1 MFCLKKAFL
10 MFLETTTLK
19 KLFTF
24 QEMELSYVSGETS
37 KVPKTEIYYISSKEI
52 MNEIFKKLF

>member
-10 MFLETTTLK
+10 MFLEITTLK

-37 KVPKTEIYYISSKEI
+37 KAPKTEIYYISSKKI